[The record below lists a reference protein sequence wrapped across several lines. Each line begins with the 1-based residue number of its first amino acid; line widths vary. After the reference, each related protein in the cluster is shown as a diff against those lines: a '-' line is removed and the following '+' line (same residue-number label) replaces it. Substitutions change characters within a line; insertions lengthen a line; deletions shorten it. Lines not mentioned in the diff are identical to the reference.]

1 MYTIHI
7 PHIQAKGLSLF
18 RKDSKLYAKIQGAQ
32 TTASDHG
39 LGCKAGTQVSSL
51 FPSQI
56 GWCILET
63 ST

>member
-39 LGCKAGTQVSSL
+39 LGCKAATHLDKKQVSSL

-56 GWCILET
+56 GW
-63 ST
+63 